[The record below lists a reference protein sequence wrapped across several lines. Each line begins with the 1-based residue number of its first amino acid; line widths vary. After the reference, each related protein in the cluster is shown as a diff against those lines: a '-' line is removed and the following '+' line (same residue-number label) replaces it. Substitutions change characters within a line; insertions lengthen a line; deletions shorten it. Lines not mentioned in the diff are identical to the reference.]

1 MIGDCCFVSV
11 TFRLFKFPKT
21 GPTKRYQVIYNGGI
35 IRHEKDSIFDANLT
49 FKKDETV
56 KVDEETA
63 AILKNSQFA
72 QDFLIGPDGEK
83 LPICGAYTALEVK
96 VGLAFHSLTSNGEPF
111 KKLL

>member
-1 MIGDCCFVSV
+1 MFFFYSDES
-11 TFRLFKFPKT
+11 
-21 GPTKRYQVIYNGGI
+21 GI
-35 IRHEKDSIFDANLT
+35 SKNVFHASLQ
-49 FKKDETV
+49 KDEAV
-56 KVDEETA
+56 EVDEETV
-63 AILKNSQFA
+63 AILKNSRFA